1 MCENI
6 CSSGSELGSDLVLT
20 GEHNVIDSD
29 VESSVWIVL
38 SLVGLCAVGLGCSF
52 KKFRDL

>member
-1 MCENI
+1 VCENI